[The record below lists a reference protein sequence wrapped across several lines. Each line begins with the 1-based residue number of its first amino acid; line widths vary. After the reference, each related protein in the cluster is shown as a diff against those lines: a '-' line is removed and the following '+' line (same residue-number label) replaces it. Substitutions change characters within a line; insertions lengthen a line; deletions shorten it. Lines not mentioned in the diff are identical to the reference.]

1 MDRRRQEILVV
12 SGNRDLAP
20 EYEPLVTLETL
31 DAAAM
36 ADEIRIGGAL
46 GVDTVALKA
55 LCGEENVSVYVPFT
69 LADQPPAARRAI
81 ESCAADIRELRLPH
95 SKRAYLDRNQKMLE
109 GASRLLAFTDG
120 RETGGTAYT
129 INLARRMGIP
139 VSVVQ
144 IGEVESA
151 FAGAVFPESLPA
163 PVFYYE
169 DYAPGSKATEF
180 VKLLK
185 RGDAPASAIEWAAG
199 KLQALIEREPELA
212 SAGAIAP
219 LPRRAPG
226 ADNDLLPLAE
236 VLGGMAGKDVL
247 DGWLLRAKEPG
258 EGVIRARRM
267 RNTQDQHFDSLRL
280 GYRAKYKRVILLDN
294 VLMFGGTLGG
304 AMHRVLAD
312 SRIEPVGLA
321 ILKGSGL

>member
-81 ESCAADIRELRLPH
+81 ESCAADIRELRLPR
-95 SKRAYLDRNQKMLE
+95 SKQAYLDRNRRMLE

-129 INLARRMGIP
+129 INLARRMGLH
-139 VSVVQ
+139 VSVVH
-144 IGEVESA
+144 V
-151 FAGAVFPESLPA
+151 
-163 PVFYYE
+163 
-169 DYAPGSKATEF
+169 
-180 VKLLK
+180 
-185 RGDAPASAIEWAAG
+185 
-199 KLQALIEREPELA
+199 
-212 SAGAIAP
+212 
-219 LPRRAPG
+219 
-226 ADNDLLPLAE
+226 
-236 VLGGMAGKDVL
+236 
-247 DGWLLRAKEPG
+247 
-258 EGVIRARRM
+258 
-267 RNTQDQHFDSLRL
+267 
-280 GYRAKYKRVILLDN
+280 
-294 VLMFGGTLGG
+294 GGTMGG

-312 SRIEPVGLA
+312 TRSEPVGLTL
-321 ILKGSGL
+321 LKGSGL